1 MIIKQDIQAAF
12 FDVDGTLLSFE
23 KHIVPNST
31 QDSLAELH
39 RKGIRLLLQQEG
51 LQ

>member
-31 QDSLAELH
+31 QESLVELH
-39 RKGIRLLLQQEG
+39 RN
-51 LQ
+51 